1 MNHEFHTLATRMWEP
16 INDALLEEKS
26 ADQII
31 QAIMPAIAED
41 VERRRIEH
49 LRQQAYEIE
58 FFDGGSPETFHEAD
72 RLRELADGAESEL
85 LHKRERGARS
95 IREQC

>member
-1 MNHEFHTLATRMWEP
+1 MNPEFHTLTTRMWEP
-16 INDALLEEKS
+16 INDALHEEKS
-26 ADQII
+26 ADRII
-31 QAIMPAIAED
+31 QAIMPAIAEE

-72 RLRELADGAESEL
+72 RLRGLADGAESSL
-85 LHKRERGARS
+85 ARARGNARGAS
-95 IREQC
+95 

>member
-1 MNHEFHTLATRMWEP
+1 MNPEFHTLATRMWEP
-16 INDALLEEKS
+16 INDALHEEKS

-31 QAIMPAIAED
+31 RAIMPAIAEE

-58 FFDGGSPETFHEAD
+58 FFDGGSPETFHAAD
-72 RLRELADGAESEL
+72 RLRELADGAESAL
-85 LHKRERGARS
+85 VRARGKMV
-95 IREQC
+95 EEDKP